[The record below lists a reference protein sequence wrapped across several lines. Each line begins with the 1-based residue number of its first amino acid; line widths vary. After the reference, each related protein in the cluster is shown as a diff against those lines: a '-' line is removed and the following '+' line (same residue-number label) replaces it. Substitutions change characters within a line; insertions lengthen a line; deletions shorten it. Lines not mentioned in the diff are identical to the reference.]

1 MTFLK
6 VLADQRWW
14 HYALCAVAGVGVAV
28 ALGRPATPATAE
40 RLESASF
47 VVQFGNLNTG
57 SGIQSSTSYNV
68 TNTTG
73 QTGAGAFTGLTK
85 ILGSGFQYIYTIDTF
100 RFAISKLNID
110 FGQLVIGTHST
121 DSLVVTLDTKG
132 AGGYT
137 VYAYEL
143 HPLRQINGVATIPNT
158 TCDAADCTTS
168 LARPWTTQ
176 TVPGFG
182 FNASGNSVS
191 TDFVSSSYFRPF
203 ANQAASEAMQPIME
217 ATEIATAEQATITYK
232 VGVSETQQTGE
243 YQTGVVFVAVPG
255 Y

>member
-1 MTFLK
+1 M
-6 VLADQRWW
+6 
-14 HYALCAVAGVGVAV
+14 AV
-28 ALGRPATPATAE
+28 GRPATPAVAD
-40 RLESASF
+40 RLESQSF
-47 VVQFGNLNTG
+47 VLQFGNLNTG
-57 SGIQSSTSYNV
+57 SGTQTSSSYNV

-73 QTGAGAFTGLTK
+73 QTGAGAFSGLSK

-110 FGQLVIGTHST
+110 FGQLVIGSHST
-121 DSLVVTLDTKG
+121 DSLVLTLDTKG
-132 AGGYT
+132 AGGYI

-191 TDFVSSSYFRPF
+191 TDFVNSTYFRPF
-203 ANQAASEAMQPIME
+203 ANQAAAQPMQPIMTD
-217 ATEIATAEQATITYK
+217 TEIASSEQATITYK